1 MKKKKEAYFMADM
14 KKRPGKKRK
23 WNRDDTELTILAF
36 PTAVWYILFSFLP
49 MFGIVIAF
57 KKYTINGGFLHSILT
72 SAWCGLDNFKFL
84 FSSGDIWMILRNTIL
99 YNITFI
105 ILNIVVPVTMALLI
119 GQLHNQRMAKVFQ
132 TAMFLPYFLS
142 WVVVT
147 ALVWAFLS
155 FDKGMLN
162 NLMEGLGQDPRQWY
176 MVPKLWPG
184 FLIFMYLWKN
194 LGYSMVVYLATI
206 TGIDK
211 TYYEAACIDGASV
224 WQQMKW
230 VTLPL
235 MRTVIIMMF
244 IMAVG
249 RKDTGW
255 TGAHCP

>member
-1 MKKKKEAYFMADM
+1 MADM

-155 FDKGMLN
+155 FGRARS
-162 NLMEGLGQDPRQWY
+162 GPQT
-176 MVPKLWPG
+176 
-184 FLIFMYLWKN
+184 
-194 LGYSMVVYLATI
+194 VVH
-206 TGIDK
+206 GS
-211 TYYEAACIDGASV
+211 EAVAWLFDFHVSLEESGV
-224 WQQMKW
+224 QH
-230 VTLPL
+230 
-235 MRTVIIMMF
+235 
-244 IMAVG
+244 G
-249 RKDTGW
+249 RVSC
-255 TGAHCP
+255 HHYRNR